1 MGGWGGG
8 GDGEVHKQIY
18 RGDWLKGGGG
28 PWAICRFKRGGGVFK
43 GFDTP
48 MHTADE
54 GVLLYTLSLHLFVL
68 DMHAKQKTRF

>member
-1 MGGWGGG
+1 MKNPIFRRRWG
-8 GDGEVHKQIY
+8 VHKQIY
-18 RGDWLKGGGG
+18 RGDWLKGEGDLGQF
-28 PWAICRFKRGGGVFK
+28 ADLRGGGVFK

-68 DMHAKQKTRF
+68 DMHAKQKTRC